1 MPAVPGKARGEGRK
15 GRPEAVDAYRH
26 ARGAATE
33 TQGQELPA
41 GAVWGSFW
49 VQNRGK
55 GGLFVNPLCQSGPSG
70 SVTRCSDPPTD
81 SRSIMG
87 SLLAMQ
93 ILRPSPDPLNQRL
106 AEWGLRPE
114 FRQLSWEAAA
124 EKLCSRDLIP
134 ARLGGGWSLACAGV
148 TGTRRGFRFRV
159 SLQRV

>member
-1 MPAVPGKARGEGRK
+1 MLPRVPGVPGKARGEGRK

-55 GGLFVNPLCQSGPSG
+55 GGLFVNPLFQSGLSG
-70 SVTRCSDPPTD
+70 SETRCSDPPTG
-81 SRSIMG
+81 SRSITG

-114 FRQLSWEAAA
+114 FGQLSWEAAA

-134 ARLGGGWSLACAGV
+134 ARLGGLV
-148 TGTRRGFRFRV
+148 PRV
-159 SLQRV
+159 CWGHRNA